1 MVVSRMLE
9 FVYRA
14 LDHDGAGRSA
24 SIVDPSVG
32 SVVGGSSSSSSSSS
46 SSTGAGVGGEQPTMA
61 STLQAAA
68 GGVVSMV
75 TTPFKS
81 AVAARAG
88 GRSDRET
95 YSSSSSSSGV
105 GGGGGGGGG
114 SSSSLRRRK
123 LRMLESAEPSAVR
136 EALSDL
142 SPATTLVVTID
153 YADTEGGRR
162 GGRVLPRDDLGREGV
177 AARRVD
183 E

>member
-1 MVVSRMLE
+1 MR
-9 FVYRA
+9 R
-14 LDHDGAGRSA
+14 DTNR
-24 SIVDPSVG
+24 
-32 SVVGGSSSSSSSSS
+32 
-46 SSTGAGVGGEQPTMA
+46 
-61 STLQAAA
+61 STLR
-68 GGVVSMV
+68 
-75 TTPFKS
+75 
-81 AVAARAG
+81 RAG
-88 GRSDRET
+88 GRSDREIH
-95 YSSSSSSSGV
+95 SSSSGV
-105 GGGGGGGGG
+105 GGGGGGGS